1 DDVERA
7 RGQQAD
13 FERYH
18 AAALSRPFG
27 GAGGND
33 GQIFDRGFMALRPV
47 SQSGGKRDMAKEE
60 AGAVGAKEPEKGAET
75 SGEDVLSSAAA
86 TAGSPEASSSPTSDT
101 SPRLTADTATPETG
115 GMGGAASS
123 LEPNGGNS
131 GGMAASSPSVP
142 SDRGGGRSQPEL
154 LGVEITQEQD
164 SVLPPDPVPDLVHAP
179 EGEPIPPG
187 ARIWKGRVYQPEPR
201 QTRSQ
206 SRTQDAP
213 PMVTTSGPALVL
225 QFASPNSTSG
235 MTREEARA
243 RGMAPGMMTV
253 RQAQEDILRVVYDE
267 PDPDISPEDLP

>member
-1 DDVERA
+1 
-7 RGQQAD
+7 
-13 FERYH
+13 
-18 AAALSRPFG
+18 
-27 GAGGND
+27 
-33 GQIFDRGFMALRPV
+33 M
-47 SQSGGKRDMAKEE
+47 
-60 AGAVGAKEPEKGAET
+60 T
-75 SGEDVLSSAAA
+75 
-86 TAGSPEASSSPTSDT
+86 EASSSPTSDA
-101 SPRLTADTATPETG
+101 SPPLTASAAATETG
-115 GMGGAASS
+115 RMGGAESS
-123 LEPNGGNS
+123 LEPNVGDS
-131 GGMAASSPSVP
+131 GGEMAASSPSVP

-164 SVLPPDPVPDLVHAP
+164 SVLPLDPVPDLVHAP
-179 EGEPIPPG
+179 EGEPLPPG

-206 SRTQDAP
+206 ARTQDAP
-213 PMVTTSGPALVL
+213 PMATTSGPALVL

>member
-60 AGAVGAKEPEKGAET
+60 AGAVGAKEPGKGAET
-75 SGEDVLSSAAA
+75 SGEDVRSSAA
-86 TAGSPEASSSPTSDT
+86 TTTGSTEASSSSTSAT
-101 SPRLTADTATPETG
+101 SPRLTADAATPDTG

-131 GGMAASSPSVP
+131 GGEMAASSPSVP

-154 LGVEITQEQD
+154 HGVERTQEQD

-179 EGEPIPPG
+179 EGEPLPPG

-206 SRTQDAP
+206 ARTQDAP
-213 PMVTTSGPALVL
+213 TMATTSGPALVL
-225 QFASPNSTSG
+225 QFTSPNSTSG

-243 RGMAPGMMTV
+243 RG
-253 RQAQEDILRVVYDE
+253 
-267 PDPDISPEDLP
+267 